1 MNYFELQPE
10 ENTFLNIVVD
20 LTHKCNME
28 CANCYIP
35 NRDIPDLD
43 KDRLEDFCQDFPL
56 EHILD

>member
-43 KDRLEDFCQDFPL
+43 KDRLEDFFVTTSL
-56 EHILD
+56 